1 MPRRMHAGL
10 AVALTAL
17 ALPGCLS
24 YTPRE
29 LSSMSAYDLCEL
41 QAYQRVNLTAAT
53 QAQLAEELRRRHED
67 CRGVMPQIDKDR
79 ADDVYDRMYNRQSP

>member
-1 MPRRMHAGL
+1 MSRRKHADL

-17 ALPGCLS
+17 TLHGCLS

-29 LSSMSAYDLCEL
+29 FSTMSAYDLCEL
-41 QAYQRVNLTAAT
+41 QAYQRVNLTT
-53 QAQLAEELRRRHED
+53 SSRSLLTNELQRRNED